1 MSRHLPQAAEG
12 HRHDFLGVHHDRNS
26 RRTLAV
32 IVLAAATMAL
42 EIAAGSLFGSLALLA
57 DGWHMGTHVAA
68 LSISVAAY
76 KLARRYEH
84 DPRFTFG
91 TGKFGDLAGFASA
104 VALGIT
110 ALLIGY
116 EAVERLRAPVAI
128 EFGEALLVAVLG
140 LAVNLGSAW
149 LLGEGDGHGHHGPG
163 HGHSKGGHGHADR
176 KHAGHGHGHGH
187 GHAPADRRHAH
198 HDHDHARR
206 SGTGEAA
213 ADNNLRAAYLH
224 VVADALTS
232 VLAILSLLAGSYLGV
247 VWLDPLV
254 AVLGAA
260 MIAVWSAG
268 LVRQTALALLDADA
282 PPDLAREVR
291 DAMEAG
297 GDRVS
302 DLHLWRVG
310 PGCYA
315 AIVVVVSPSPRPSD
329 AYRDRLAAYPMLRH
343 ITVEVARA

>member
-1 MSRHLPQAAEG
+1 MSRHLPHAAEG
-12 HRHDFLGVHHDRNS
+12 HRHDFLGAHHDRNS
-26 RRTLAV
+26 RRTVAV
-32 IVLAAATMAL
+32 IVLAAATMVL

-68 LSISVAAY
+68 LSITAAAY
-76 KLARRYEH
+76 RLARRYEH

-104 VALGIT
+104 IALGIT

-116 EAVERLRAPVAI
+116 EAVERLRAPVPI

-149 LLGEGDGHGHHGPG
+149 LLGEGGAHDGHGHSH
-163 HGHSKGGHGHADR
+163 GGHGHAGHH
-176 KHAGHGHGHGH
+176 HAGHDHG
-187 GHAPADRRHAH
+187 AHAH
-198 HDHDHARR
+198 P
-206 SGTGEAA
+206 GGAA

-232 VLAILSLLAGSYLGV
+232 VLAILSLVVGSYLGIT
-247 VWLDPLV
+247 WLDPLV

-260 MIAVWSAG
+260 MIAVWSVG

-343 ITVEVARA
+343 VTVEVARA